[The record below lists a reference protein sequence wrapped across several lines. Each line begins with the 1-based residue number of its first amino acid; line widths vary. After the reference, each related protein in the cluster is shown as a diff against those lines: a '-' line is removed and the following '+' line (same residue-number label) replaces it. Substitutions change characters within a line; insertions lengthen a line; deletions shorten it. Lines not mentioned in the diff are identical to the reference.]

1 MPHPLINKA
10 LRAGTKAGGRGAR
23 QVPGLV
29 DYEYDELVQLRNA
42 ALKDPSLM
50 PEYERKAAEL
60 VSRRTGQ
67 SLESLGYDP
76 VKLGEDYPPS
86 VPGGELRFYE
96 GKSGKPGKWSPGRK
110 LTPEGSAMMAARNKA
125 QKDIDKGNY
134 SPLFPLDERYMVDPK
149 NYPLKGT
156 TLEATKA
163 KKPET
168 QAMRDVEVDT
178 PEARRRLQEAYD
190 KAKGSPLAHD
200 FYAMGQLEQAFIDE
214 LGEEAGRKAFAE
226 WTRAMSATTAGA
238 SPNMNLMAAQYGLFQ
253 TNRGAKAA
261 ESALDAPAPTSGLY
275 LGSNLE
281 NYNRQAGLVD
291 IDPASQPKRHNFS
304 ANFQG
309 HTDLSTVDD
318 QMSRLFDPSWRVPA
332 GGKAGGYS
340 ASESV
345 IAKLAKKNKTT
356 PMNFQ
361 EVAWAGAKGYEGKPM
376 MQEINEAIERTSRIT
391 GKSPRQVLID
401 SIIKRTS
408 PLYGVGAVSLMSN
421 DIINLG
427 EPTYD

>member
-10 LRAGTKAGGRGAR
+10 LRAGTKAGRRGAR

-60 VSRRTGQ
+60 ISRRTGQ

-76 VKLGEDYPPS
+76 VKLGQDYPPN
-86 VPGGELRFYE
+86 VPGGQKAWDNNKKRWYDARLESDE
-96 GKSGKPGKWSPGRK
+96 GK
-110 LTPEGSAMMAARNKA
+110 AMMSARERA
-125 QKDIDKGNY
+125 QREIDKGNY
-134 SPLFPLDERYMVDPK
+134 SPLFPVDERYMVDPK

-156 TLEATKA
+156 TIEATKA
-163 KKPET
+163 KKAET
-168 QAMRDVEVDT
+168 QAQRVMEVDT

-190 KAKGSPLAHD
+190 KAKGSPLAHN

-214 LGEEAGRKAFAE
+214 LGEAAGRKAFAE
-226 WTRAMSATTAGA
+226 WARAMSATTAGA
-238 SPNMNLMAAQYGLFQ
+238 DPRQNLMGAQYGLFQ
-253 TNRGAKAA
+253 TQRGAHAA
-261 ESALDAPAPTSGLY
+261 ENSLDAPPPTGGRY
-275 LGSNLE
+275 LSTNLK
-281 NYNRQAGLVD
+281 NYNRGVGQD
-291 IDPASQPKRHNFS
+291 IDPAKNPKRHNF
-304 ANFQG
+304 AGDFMG
-309 HTDLSTVDD
+309 HTDLATIDE
-318 QMSRLFDPSWRVPA
+318 QMSDLFKEGWTSPA
-332 GGKAGGYS
+332 GGKTGGYS

-345 IAKLAKKNKTT
+345 IASLAKKNKTT

-361 EVAWAGAKGYEGKPM
+361 EVAWAGGKGYEGKPM
-376 MQEINEAIERTSRIT
+376 IQEVNEAIERTSRIT